1 MALLNDWVAALEQ
14 EEKYPTRNLHILAD
28 HHGNRSPRSRPDARG
43 SVVGLTLETGERALA
58 RLYLATLQ
66 AIAYGTRH
74 IMDTLKHHGHTLS
87 RIVICG
93 GATHNRLWLR
103 EYADA
108 TGCDIHLLAEED
120 AVTLGAAICG
130 AVASGA
136 WATLTDAIRE
146 MVKAGDIITRRPETA
161 AFHRQKYEAYLM
173 LWTQQQALNLLMQ
186 QEM

>member
-1 MALLNDWVAALEQ
+1 MGT
-14 EEKYPTRNLHILAD
+14 PC
-28 HHGNRSPRSRPDARG
+28 
-43 SVVGLTLETGERALA
+43 RA
-58 RLYLATLQ
+58 
-66 AIAYGTRH
+66 
-74 IMDTLKHHGHTLS
+74 
-87 RIVICG
+87 CG

-136 WATLTDAIRE
+136 WATLTDATRE
-146 MVKAGDIITRRPETA
+146 MVKAGDIITCRPETA